1 MESLRGFA
9 ICVSAEVAEMGPFE
23 LVSDGS
29 AIPVF
34 ASRMKEGTPYTVY
47 DISHHARARG
57 WQIPAYT
64 MPENATDISVLRVVI
79 REGFSKDLAASLIEG
94 LRDSVAHFENHRI
107 AGPDGN
113 SAYAH

>member
-1 MESLRGFA
+1 MSPPEIS
-9 ICVSAEVAEMGPFE
+9 EMGPFV

-34 ASRMKEGTPYTVY
+34 AFRMKEGTPYTVY
-47 DISHHARARG
+47 DTSHHMRARG
-57 WQIPAYT
+57 WQCPAYT

-94 LRDSVAHFENHRI
+94 LRDSVAHFENHRTTGP
-107 AGPDGN
+107 AGS
-113 SAYAH
+113 SAFAH